1 MKKTNPQRWSDP
13 MTEDDFWSNLEFRIC
28 RELRGMED
36 RALSDMWCD
45 GLGGYFIRPQKRANH
60 IEGTIWI
67 CKDGQTEMRFTMTL
81 PNGVSTIKEIN
92 WNDLLPTEE
101 MTDWLAIDVK
111 NKHVTINIFN
121 AKHIEE

>member
-1 MKKTNPQRWSDP
+1 
-13 MTEDDFWSNLEFRIC
+13 
-28 RELRGMED
+28 
-36 RALSDMWCD
+36 
-45 GLGGYFIRPQKRANH
+45 
-60 IEGTIWI
+60 
-67 CKDGQTEMRFTMTL
+67 MRFTMTL

-111 NKHVTINIFN
+111 NKHVTIDIFN